1 MNILFKVIINS
12 LTKALIKKKKT
23 TQKKQKQNKKTHVP
37 KELKS

>member
-12 LTKALIKKKKT
+12 LTKALIKKKNTK
-23 TQKKQKQNKKTHVP
+23 KKQKQNKKTHVP